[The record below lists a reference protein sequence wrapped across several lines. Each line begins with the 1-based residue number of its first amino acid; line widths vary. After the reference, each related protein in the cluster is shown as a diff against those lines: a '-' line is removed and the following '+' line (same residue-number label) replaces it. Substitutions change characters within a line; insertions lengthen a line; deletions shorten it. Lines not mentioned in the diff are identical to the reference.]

1 MIVDLVELYF
11 ELVYPIFPLFH
22 ERSYTRIIAR
32 GDHLKSQALFAS
44 TMAVC
49 ALAGN
54 CVCDGALV
62 SPRWDR
68 PSLRT
73 IDRVVFGNEAKKQ
86 LMALHPISGFEVLR
100 GHAIMAVLALQ
111 TGSLDDFH
119 KHLDFCYAIVSRG
132 TLHEESSWPL
142 DIGVIE
148 REERRRVLWSIYT
161 MGIHSAVVWGS
172 EIRLSE
178 GDCKVAYPCCDDDR
192 IDDIVASDTYFESA
206 NASSLWSTE
215 HAFSWLPGWNF
226 NIDIYRALE
235 SALAKFKDGSLA
247 PAQHVFQK
255 HHNLPRY
262 FKDTPV
268 LTAHSRLSRLGHQ
281 VVMIR
286 RGMQLLRMELC
297 VGRRAGTAE
306 RCQLVNRAV
315 YELGSVPAPYLVAV
329 SALVVNHSRT
339 LGAFLNAGPDQPLSR
354 AQFAEVSSVMD
365 RLATL
370 LERLHATRSASR
382 EEAYYPKTLV
392 DDPDSASSWTATEP
406 QASARMQ
413 DFATQ
418 LRLLTEQD
426 QRLQLTGSPAETV
439 SEAEKALS
447 HLFGSE
453 PQELT
458 RLEDCAVHRR
468 IE

>member
-1 MIVDLVELYF
+1 MIVDLVGLYF

-49 ALAGN
+49 ALASN

-68 PSLRT
+68 PSLKT

-119 KHLDFCYAIVSRG
+119 KHLDFCYAIVSRS

-142 DIGVIE
+142 DIGIIE
-148 REERRRVLWSIYT
+148 REERRRLLWSIYT

-235 SALAKFKDGSLA
+235 SALAKSKDGSLA

-262 FKDTPV
+262 FKDTPL

-286 RGMQLLRMELC
+286 R
-297 VGRRAGTAE
+297 
-306 RCQLVNRAV
+306 V

-329 SALVVNHSRT
+329 SALVVHHSRT
-339 LGAFLNAGPDQPLSR
+339 LGAFLNVGPDQPLSR
-354 AQFAEVSSVMD
+354 AQLAEVSSVMA
-365 RLATL
+365 RLAKL
-370 LERLHATRSASR
+370 LQRLHATRSASR
-382 EEAYYPKTLV
+382 EEAYYPKTFV

-426 QRLQLTGSPAETV
+426 QRLQLTWSPAEPV
-439 SEAEKALS
+439 SEAGKALS
-447 HLFGSE
+447 
-453 PQELT
+453 Q
-458 RLEDCAVHRR
+458 
-468 IE
+468 